1 MLTVSEVLE
10 EWSVTDHSLNWG
22 NSLFTSSAAA
32 GLLGQ
37 LAHTH
42 SVTLKRTILHNKTA
56 RMAFTVQHAY
66 RLESQGDL
74 ISCLSQNN
82 STLNLNYTLSE
93 WKFTAKPKYVL
104 DNKIPHVGP

>member
-22 NSLFTSSAAA
+22 NSLFISSATA

-56 RMAFTVQHAY
+56 RMTFTVQHAY

-104 DNKIPHVGP
+104 DNQIPHVGP

>member
-1 MLTVSEVLE
+1 MSIIVWVLTVSEVLE

-56 RMAFTVQHAY
+56 SSA
-66 RLESQGDL
+66 
-74 ISCLSQNN
+74 CLSFRKSGGFDQ
-82 STLNLNYTLSE
+82 LPFSE
-93 WKFTAKPKYVL
+93 
-104 DNKIPHVGP
+104 